1 MVATLGVPRGV
12 VPALAAV
19 LATALLAGCTSSG
32 QALSPPSPRPDPTP
46 SYGRYVALGDS
57 YTAGPFIPTTDL
69 AGGCLRSDHDYPSLV
84 AARLHAGRLVDV
96 SCSGARTRDLT
107 HAQQPFPGA
116 RVPPQLRA
124 LTPATDL
131 VTIGIGGNDLDLFGT
146 VVRTCTRLRSQDP
159 TGAPCTRALTRTGL
173 DLSHSGAVI
182 ANRVAAAVR
191 AVRSRAPR
199 ARVLVV
205 GYLRLV
211 PDHGTC
217 RRLPLATGDYAL
229 GRRVSA
235 TLDHALH
242 SAAGRTGAEYVDM
255 DAASRGHDVCSAD
268 PWVNGAVTDRQR
280 ALAYHPLRSGMRAVA
295 REVVRSPRAEAPRF
309 VQPAAG
315 SCSRPTTLPSGSVTE
330 AMSLPPPT
338 SRTPSPS
345 VAPAST
351 RAAIVA
357 RRSATCQ

>member
-191 AVRSRAPR
+191 AVRSRVHR

-205 GYLRLV
+205 
-211 PDHGTC
+211 
-217 RRLPLATGDYAL
+217 GDYAL

-295 REVVRSPRAEAPRF
+295 REVVRTLAP
-309 VQPAAG
+309 G
-315 SCSRPTTLPSGSVTE
+315 
-330 AMSLPPPT
+330 
-338 SRTPSPS
+338 
-345 VAPAST
+345 
-351 RAAIVA
+351 
-357 RRSATCQ
+357 

>member
-1 MVATLGVPRGV
+1 MVATPGGLRWAA
-12 VPALAAV
+12 PALAALV
-19 LATALLAGCTSSG
+19 ATVLLAGCSPSGRALTAPSSR
-32 QALSPPSPRPDPTP
+32 ADPTP

-84 AARLHAGRLVDV
+84 AAGLHAGRLVDV

-159 TGAPCTRALTRTGL
+159 TGAPCTRALTGTGL
-173 DLSHSGAVI
+173 DLHRAGATI
-182 ANRVAAAVR
+182 ADRVVGAVR

-217 RRLPLATGDYAL
+217 RRLPLAAGDYAL

-235 TLDHALH
+235 TLGHALA
-242 SAAGRTGAEYVDM
+242 SASRRTGVGYVDM

-280 ALAYHPLRSGMRAVA
+280 ALAYHPLLAGMRAVA
-295 REVVRSPRAEAPRF
+295 REVVR
-309 VQPAAG
+309 
-315 SCSRPTTLPSGSVTE
+315 TLG
-330 AMSLPPPT
+330 
-338 SRTPSPS
+338 R
-345 VAPAST
+345 
-351 RAAIVA
+351 
-357 RRSATCQ
+357 

>member
-1 MVATLGVPRGV
+1 MVATPGALRGI
-12 VPALAAV
+12 VPAVAAV
-19 LATALLAGCTSSG
+19 VAAVLLAGCTSSG
-32 QALSPPSPRPDPTP
+32 PALSVPSPGTDPTP

-84 AARLHAGRLVDV
+84 AARLHPVRLVDV

-107 HAQQPFPGA
+107 HAQRPFPGA

-131 VTIGIGGNDLDLFGT
+131 VTVGIGGNDLDLFGT

-159 TGAPCTRALTRTGL
+159 AGAPCTRALTRTGL
-173 DLSHSGAVI
+173 DLHHAGATI

-191 AVRSRAPR
+191 TVRSRAPL

-217 RRLPLATGDYAL
+217 RRLPLADGDYAL

-235 TLDHALH
+235 TLDHALR
-242 SAAGRTGAEYVDM
+242 SAARRSGVGYVDM
-255 DAASRGHDVCSAD
+255 AAASRGHDVCSAD
-268 PWVNGAVTDRQR
+268 PWVNGSVTDRQR
-280 ALAYHPLRSGMRAVA
+280 ALAYHPLLAGMRAVA
-295 REVVRSPRAEAPRF
+295 REVVWRLA
-309 VQPAAG
+309 V
-315 SCSRPTTLPSGSVTE
+315 
-330 AMSLPPPT
+330 
-338 SRTPSPS
+338 PSPG
-345 VAPAST
+345 
-351 RAAIVA
+351 R
-357 RRSATCQ
+357 